1 MEAVDIL
8 SLTAQD
14 IQSFEDTRYLT
25 PFDVYQAFLNICVVE
40 TQSEIG
46 YLHLYCE
53 DAEDIELTVWSDGV
67 FERCTTSHETHYPL
81 AQAGIWADAIRER
94 RTKVHN
100 DYARDASGGGLPE
113 GHLSVNRHMST
124 AVKCGERIV
133 AVIGVG
139 NKQAPYAPGDAGR
152 FEGIVDTY
160 WRTVEEKL
168 SIIRDAALKRKIAFD
183 AKKPEDI
190 LISMV
195 QALGRTLELKDEYTS
210 DHHDD
215 VAFIC
220 DKVAETIGLPDDQ
233 RMGLRVGSLLHDIGK
248 VAIPAQILT
257 KPSKLNA
264 AEYALIKTHAE
275 EGAKIFDDLDLPWP
289 IRRMI
294 GQHHERMDGSG
305 YPRGLKREEICLEAR
320 IIAVADTFD
329 AMASNRPY
337 RKAPGIEKAV
347 DTLVR
352 GRGALFDPYIVDAF
366 LTVLESDPFLNSHQ
380 KYIK

>member
-1 MEAVDIL
+1 MEAVDTI
-8 SLTAQD
+8 SLTEQD
-14 IQSFEDTRYLT
+14 FQSFEETKYLT
-25 PFDVYQAFLNICVVE
+25 PFDVYQAFLNLCVAE

-46 YLHLYCE
+46 YLHLYSE
-53 DAEDIELTVWSDGV
+53 DLEEIELTVWSDGV
-67 FERCTTSHETHYPL
+67 FERCTTNHETHYPL

-100 DYARDASGGGLPE
+100 DYARDASAEGLPE
-113 GHLSVNRHMST
+113 GHFPVHRHMST
-124 AVKCGERIV
+124 AVKRGGRII

-139 NKQAPYAPGDAGR
+139 NKEAPYAPGDVGR
-152 FEGIVDTY
+152 FEAMVDSRWTA
-160 WRTVEEKL
+160 VEDKL
-168 SIIRDAALKRKIAFD
+168 LIIRDAARKRKIAFD
-183 AKKPEDI
+183 VKKPEEI

-195 QALGRTLELKDEYTS
+195 QAIGRTLELKDSYTS

-215 VAFIC
+215 VACIC
-220 DKVAETIGLPDDQ
+220 DKVAKAIGLPEDQ
-233 RMGLRVGSLLHDIGK
+233 RMGLKVGAMLHDIGK

-264 AEYALIKTHAE
+264 AEYALIKTHAA
-275 EGAKIFDDLDLPWP
+275 EGAKVFDNVDLPWP

-305 YPRGLKREEICLEAR
+305 YPLGLKREEICLEAR

-329 AMASNRPY
+329 AMASDRPY
-337 RKAPGIEKAV
+337 RKAPGMARAV

-366 LTVLESDPFLNSHQ
+366 LTVLDSDPFLSSHQ
-380 KYIK
+380 KYMK